1 MSLIGQLRRAV
12 RRHAQ
17 LADATIALVVFT
29 VAVVPACFG
38 HASAAG
44 GTRALAAGTAAV
56 ACAALGLR
64 RFHPLA
70 ALAVS
75 AMAAEVFIAEPG
87 DGSGVLILLA
97 PSIALYTVAEQVER
111 RRGLI
116 IGGGVLA
123 ALTITHAAAS
133 PESLGPQNL
142 AFAALGGLAIAAG
155 DSSRN
160 RRAYLAEVERRAERA
175 ELEREQD
182 ARRRVAAERL
192 RIARDLHDSVGHHL
206 ALISVQSDVAGWSV
220 LDDAA
225 AAREALGH
233 VKSAS
238 RKALE
243 ELRDTISLLRQPGD
257 PVAPTEILPPGLD
270 ALAELLAELR
280 GSGLAVDC
288 QVTGTAVPLAPAAD
302 RGAYL
307 VIQESL
313 TNVYKHSARRRARL
327 TLDYRR
333 CELRVTVDDLGD
345 GGSSEP
351 GAVKSRI
358 VPHPGFLPTG
368 RHGITGMRERVLALG
383 GQFTAGPRP
392 PDAFRVTA
400 AVPYQPLAL
409 VEEPAP

>member
-1 MSLIGQLRRAV
+1 M
-12 RRHAQ
+12 
-17 LADATIALVVFT
+17 
-29 VAVVPACFG
+29 
-38 HASAAG
+38 
-44 GTRALAAGTAAV
+44 
-56 ACAALGLR
+56 
-64 RFHPLA
+64 
-70 ALAVS
+70 
-75 AMAAEVFIAEPG
+75 
-87 DGSGVLILLA
+87 
-97 PSIALYTVAEQVER
+97 
-111 RRGLI
+111 
-116 IGGGVLA
+116 
-123 ALTITHAAAS
+123 
-133 PESLGPQNL
+133 
-142 AFAALGGLAIAAG
+142 
-155 DSSRN
+155 
-160 RRAYLAEVERRAERA
+160 
-175 ELEREQD
+175 
-182 ARRRVAAERL
+182 
-192 RIARDLHDSVGHHL
+192 
-206 ALISVQSDVAGWSV
+206 
-220 LDDAA
+220 
-225 AAREALGH
+225 
-233 VKSAS
+233 KSAS

-243 ELRDTISLLRQPGD
+243 ELRDTIGLLRQPGD

>member
-1 MSLIGQLRRAV
+1 MNLIGHLRRAV

-17 LADATIALVVFT
+17 LADATLGLVVFT
-29 VAVVPACFG
+29 VAVVPAFVG

-44 GTRALAAGTAAV
+44 GSRALAAGTAAV
-56 ACAALGLR
+56 ACGALGLR
-64 RFHPLA
+64 RLHPLA

-75 AMAAEVFIAEPG
+75 AIAAEAFIAEPG
-87 DGSGVLILLA
+87 DSNGVLILLA
-97 PSIALYTVAEQVER
+97 PSIVLYTVAEQVER
-111 RRGLI
+111 YRGLI
-116 IGGGVLA
+116 IGCGVLA
-123 ALTITHAAAS
+123 ALTITHAVAA

-182 ARRRVAAERL
+182 ARRRVTAERL

-206 ALISVQSDVAGWSV
+206 ALISVQSDVAGRAV
-220 LDDAA
+220 ADDAA

-257 PVAPTEILPPGLD
+257 PVAPTEIPARGLD
-270 ALAELLAELR
+270 ALTALLTELR
-280 GSGLAVDC
+280 GSGLAIDC

-302 RGAYL
+302 RTAYL

-313 TNVYKHSARRRARL
+313 TNVYKHSAQRRARL
-327 TLDYRR
+327 TLGYHR

-345 GGSSEP
+345 GGSSER
-351 GAVKSRI
+351 GGTKSRFALY
-358 VPHPGFLPTG
+358 PAFLPTG

-409 VEEPAP
+409 VAEQAP